1 MSTTDLREE
10 KLYEMRQDERF
21 EYRMR
26 TDLDFLIATLP
37 NFEKTRSILLQ
48 YQETLKHYGWE
59 HNVSLS
65 EILEIKC

>member
-48 YQETLKHYGWE
+48 YQETLQ
-59 HNVSLS
+59 
-65 EILEIKC
+65 